1 MAYSDQ
7 VPRRLE
13 TLRGR
18 AFSEFPPWLSVFAIN
33 SIRAASYIL
42 AAVTLVFLALVLER
56 CRHGLDF
63 TDESFFL
70 NWISNPWIYP
80 FSISQ
85 FGFFYH
91 PFYLLVQG
99 DVVLLRQLNVLATFG
114 LALVLIFALVRD
126 ERPWRGPGW
135 TTDLALSFTLA
146 LPSLFFL
153 LQWKATPGYNSQTL
167 QGLLLAAIGIVT
179 NRRSSSP
186 DDVHS
191 FSPAPAIALGI
202 GGWMVA
208 LAKPSSA
215 GLLAPAALFMVLL
228 TGRRPWR
235 TLVVAAGTAL
245 ALVVATAF
253 MVDGSPETFANRV
266 HLGMVSAFEQSP
278 SYGFKKM
285 LTWSGFRPTT
295 LEIIIF
301 CAIAAASAALMHLT
315 KFRRDVGAMALFMIV
330 IVAAGLACA
339 LMLQPELAL
348 AWPRVRIDTAVL
360 LAAAPCGVIAAAMFL
375 AGRRTLLSPRALQ
388 AAALTVFLVLCTY
401 FFAVG
406 TNTAVAKRSMWALV
420 FVGAAGVVASRAL
433 LSPRLART
441 AALTIAAAGLPI
453 SVLMLVYSME
463 NPYRSPTPLRKQTT
477 ELSVGPSPST
487 KILVDEEAARYI
499 TELRTAFHQNGGT
512 EGAPVLDLTG
522 ASPGA
527 LFAIGAK
534 AVGLPWMIGGY
545 PGSEPLAVRAL
556 SFVPCAEL
564 TRTWLLLSPSGTR
577 PLPNTI
583 LNRAGLNVPRVSVA
597 RVREPNGEVMQVF
610 ERPEAPAPSAACPP

>member
-1 MAYSDQ
+1 MAYSDH
-7 VPRRLE
+7 VPRRLG
-13 TLRGR
+13 TNRR
-18 AFSEFPPWLSVFAIN
+18 RTFSELPPWLSVVALN
-33 SIRAASYIL
+33 SLRIASYIL
-42 AAVTLVFLALVLER
+42 SAVTLVFLVLVLER

-99 DVVLLRQLNVLATFG
+99 DIVLLRQLNILATFG

-135 TTDLALSFTLA
+135 TTDLAVSFTLA

-153 LQWKATPGYNSQTL
+153 LQWIATPGYNSQTL
-167 QGLLLAAIGIVT
+167 QGLLLAAIGVVM
-179 NRRSSSP
+179 NRRSSGP
-186 DDVHS
+186 DDAH

-215 GLLAPAALFMVLL
+215 GLLAPAALFMVLA
-228 TGRRPWR
+228 TGRRPLR
-235 TLVVAAGTAL
+235 TLVVATGTAL
-245 ALVVATAF
+245 ALVVATVF
-253 MVDGSPETFANRV
+253 IVDGSPVAFANRI

-278 SYGFKKM
+278 RYGIKTM
-285 LTWSGFRPTT
+285 LTWHGLWPTK
-295 LEIIIF
+295 LEIVVF
-301 CAIAAASAALMHLT
+301 CALAAASAALMLLT
-315 KFRRDVGAMALFMIV
+315 KFRRDIGAMALGMLAV
-330 IVAAGLACA
+330 VAAGLACA
-339 LMLQPELAL
+339 LMLRPELAL
-348 AWPRVRIDTAVL
+348 AWPRIRIDTAVL
-360 LAAAPCGVIAAAMFL
+360 LAAAPCGVIAAAVLL
-375 AGRRTLLSPRALQ
+375 AGWQKLLSRRVLQ
-388 AAALTVFLVLCTY
+388 AAALTIFLVLCTY

-406 TNTAVAKRSMWALV
+406 TNTAVARRSLWALV

-441 AALTIAAAGLPI
+441 AALTIAAVGLPI

-463 NPYRSPTPLRKQTT
+463 TPYRSPTPLRKQTT

-487 KILVDEEAARYI
+487 KILIDEEAARYI
-499 TELRTAFHQNGGT
+499 TELRTAFHENGGA
-512 EGAPVLDLTG
+512 EGTPVLDLTG

-534 AVGLPWMIGGY
+534 AVALPWMIGGY
-545 PGSEPLAVRAL
+545 PGSESLANRAL

-564 TRTWLLLSPSGTR
+564 ARTWLLLSPSGTR
-577 PLPNTI
+577 PLPNTL

-597 RVREPNGEVMQVF
+597 RVREPNGEATQIF
-610 ERPEAPAPSAACPP
+610 ERPEAPHSGAACSP